1 MEDYQADTRHGTQSA
16 RPRNDAGIGVENQRR
31 SAFRA
36 GDRKDRFHR
45 VVARSKRSRSQS
57 GTNLRTRLGKGYR
70 TTTSKGVTARIE
82 ERHGPNDS
90 RQQPLNNMRV
100 TVEEFIA
107 GFRAR
112 TIRRELRGF
121 PTYRN

>member
-31 SAFRA
+31 GAFRA
-36 GDRKDRFHR
+36 GDRKDRFHG
-45 VVARSKRSRSQS
+45 VARSKRNRSQS
-57 GTNLRTRLGKGYR
+57 GTNLRTRLGKRYR